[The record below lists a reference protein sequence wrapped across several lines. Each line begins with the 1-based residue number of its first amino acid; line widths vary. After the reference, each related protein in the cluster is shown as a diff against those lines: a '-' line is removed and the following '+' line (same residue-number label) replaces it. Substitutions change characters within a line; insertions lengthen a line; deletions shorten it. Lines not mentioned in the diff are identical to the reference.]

1 MATGQVIFHRFYFRQ
16 SFKRY
21 DVRYVSLAALFLA
34 AKIEETP
41 KKCAP
46 EPSHNRACLRVGVR
60 NDRHGRESIDAAML
74 RLRSVHVTPI
84 QAAAGN

>member
-46 EPSHNRACLRVGVR
+46 SINRACV
-60 NDRHGRESIDAAML
+60 
-74 RLRSVHVTPI
+74 
-84 QAAAGN
+84 

>member
-46 EPSHNRACLRVGVR
+46 SPNRACLCIEL
-60 NDRHGRESIDAAML
+60 REG
-74 RLRSVHVTPI
+74 SVNTV
-84 QAAAGN
+84 